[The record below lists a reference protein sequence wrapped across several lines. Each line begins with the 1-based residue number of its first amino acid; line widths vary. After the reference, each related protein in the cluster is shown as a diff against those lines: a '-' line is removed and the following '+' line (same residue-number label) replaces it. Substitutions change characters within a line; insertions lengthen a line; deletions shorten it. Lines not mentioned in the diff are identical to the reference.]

1 MKYLI
6 LQGEPI
12 PILDKSYVTN
22 IQIECES
29 KQEAL
34 DLISDY
40 TEKDWTSFSI
50 SRGGNET
57 AYEVYTLESVV
68 IDFEQPVVHFILTD
82 TPKPALTQVDYET
95 EAYAQ
100 AAKILMGESL

>member
-12 PILDKSYVTN
+12 PFLDKSYVTN

-57 AYEVYTLESVV
+57 ATLESVV
-68 IDFEQPVVHFILTD
+68 IDFEQPFVVHFILTD